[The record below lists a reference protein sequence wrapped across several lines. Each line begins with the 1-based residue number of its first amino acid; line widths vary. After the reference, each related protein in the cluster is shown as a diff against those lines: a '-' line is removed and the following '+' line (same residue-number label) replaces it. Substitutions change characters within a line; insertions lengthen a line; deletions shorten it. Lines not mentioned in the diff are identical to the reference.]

1 MILQGC
7 FDRLGYQFLNV
18 HDAMSE
24 SPQTSFLGP
33 GKVILLLVLGLL
45 VYGVTLVF
53 WVPAGWLWHK
63 ASAHIQL
70 PPQVQVQQ
78 ISGQLW
84 SGAVGLDRKSTRLN
98 SSHVRISYAVF
109 CLKKKNNSI
118 GGSRLIVS

>member
-24 SPQTSFLGP
+24 SLQTSFLGP

-84 SGAVGLDRKSTRLN
+84 SGAVGLNLGE
-98 SSHVRISYAVF
+98 
-109 CLKKKNNSI
+109 I
-118 GGSRLIVS
+118 GRASCRERV